1 MDSSIIIRSLQTA
14 DLCGADAILSMAFQS
29 TASRLMDLQL
39 YLQLQPDGWFVAE
52 KANRLAGM
60 VGAVSY
66 GEMAHVGFMAVHPDL
81 QHQGLGRALMTCLL
95 AELDQ
100 KAVKWITL
108 DASQIGQML
117 YEKLGFAC
125 LNDTLT
131 FERSWEGIPIPM
143 PADVEVI
150 STRDLDE
157 IAHWDAPIF
166 GANRRKVF
174 QTLLQAYPGR
184 AFLQREN
191 DGQLGGFVFVQ
202 QNRIGPWVARD
213 LQASENLL
221 KAALAVSAEEPVIT
235 AVPEENLA
243 AVDLL
248 QRSGFRLDHRNQHMI
263 RGQGLPPRQ
272 RELIF
277 AQTSLAVG

>member
-1 MDSSIIIRSLQTA
+1 
-14 DLCGADAILSMAFQS
+14 
-29 TASRLMDLQL
+29 
-39 YLQLQPDGWFVAE
+39 
-52 KANRLAGM
+52 
-60 VGAVSY
+60 
-66 GEMAHVGFMAVHPDL
+66 
-81 QHQGLGRALMTCLL
+81 
-95 AELDQ
+95 
-100 KAVKWITL
+100 
-108 DASQIGQML
+108 
-117 YEKLGFAC
+117 
-125 LNDTLT
+125 
-131 FERSWEGIPIPM
+131 M
-143 PADVEVI
+143 PANVEVI

-174 QTLLQAYPGR
+174 QTLLQAYPRR

-191 DGQLGGFVFVQ
+191 HGQLCGFVFVQ

-248 QRSGFRLDHRNQHMI
+248 QRYGFRLDHRNQHMI
-263 RGQGLPPRQ
+263 RGQGVPPRQ